1 MDHVDCSTYEVISVS
16 LCKAKNGKFGCGLD
30 NFKSFNTN
38 RGVLSGPPI
47 LYFIVDQKKEGKYW
61 VKTMTALLSEIF
73 HPRSPLVNFG
83 KEDTEEC
90 E

>member
-47 LYFIVDQKKEGKYW
+47 LYFIGNQKTEGEVCVETW
-61 VKTMTALLSEIF
+61 TDI
-73 HPRSPLVNFG
+73 LV
-83 KEDTEEC
+83 ERLH
-90 E
+90 